1 MVDSEWVMR
10 FKEYIARQL
19 IGKTLHFKCDCLLLP
34 LDHDGL
40 VKDYEIVD
48 GEIVWKVLINDK
60 LISIGENHPKLFIEC
75 F

>member
-1 MVDSEWVMR
+1 MR

-19 IGKTLHFKCDCLLLP
+19 IGKTLHFKCDCLLLA

-40 VKDYEIVD
+40 VKDFEIVD
-48 GEIVWKVLINDK
+48 GEIVWRVLINDK